1 MNLIKKILP
10 DVVCVLLFAVIA
22 SAYFYPAAFEGRS
35 LSGHDNTGAAGLNV
49 ELNAY
54 RESHGGETPR
64 WINSVFSGMPT
75 YQIAP
80 SYDSQKPLSLL
91 ENAYHLWLPGY
102 VWFVFASLLGFYI
115 LLRAF
120 DFRQWMAAL
129 GAVVWAFSS
138 YFFIIIAAG
147 HLWKVMTLAYIPPT
161 IAGMVFLF
169 RRKYVAGLVLTS
181 LMAALQIKANH
192 VQMTYYFL
200 IPEICMYGAFLVAC
214 VRRREMAHLGRATA
228 LLAVAAA
235 LGVALN
241 ASNLYHTYEY
251 SKDTMRGKSELVKQ
265 GKDKANQTSSGLDR
279 DYITA
284 WSYGLGE
291 TWSLFIPNVKGGA
304 SVPLSMSER
313 AMERANP
320 QFAQSGIYNAF
331 TQYFGEQPGTSGP
344 VYVGA
349 VVCLLFVLSLFV
361 LSWQSPLK
369 WALLVSTLLS
379 VLLSWGHNFMWL
391 TDVFI
396 DHVPMYAKFRTVSS
410 ILVVAEF
417 TIPLLAMLGLRE
429 FVAGCARAE
438 RRVAMLR
445 YLTFSALVCIV
456 VCVVAALLPQ
466 ALGECLSS
474 GDRAAMSQYVSQG
487 YMDGP
492 TSEAIMASISEMRA
506 ALVSGDAWRSLWL
519 VLLGAALLYLYFR
532 HTSPRRKGRAAQG
545 SAGAERGAE
554 ASPAAAAA
562 LAAALLVVCLADMW
576 TVNKRYL
583 NDGMFAAQPVS
594 PLPERTDTDDYILGR
609 SGEGRDYRVLNFAV
623 STFNDNS
630 TSFYYASVGGYHAA
644 KLRRYQELVE
654 EHIAPEMR
662 NVYAAL
668 QQARLDTAA
677 MVRSGDLRHPVYDFS
692 RVNTDSLF
700 PVINMLNTRWFIL
713 PAGNGG
719 ETLPVENTA
728 AFGNAWTVGE
738 VYVARDANEEIAA
751 LHSVNP
757 RRVAVVQADFAQ
769 GLPRH
774 FQPDS
779 AASVRQTALASDSVS
794 YEVRTSK
801 PALVVF
807 SEIYYPGWRA
817 TIDGEEAPILR
828 ADYVLRAIQVPAGSH
843 RIKMTFRPTSVG
855 TTETVAYAALA
866 VLALVV
872 AAAAILAFRR
882 RGRTILTAQESAV
895 SA

>member
-1 MNLIKKILP
+1 MNLIKKFLP

-22 SAYFYPAAFEGRS
+22 SAYFYPAAFEGRA

-54 RESHGGETPR
+54 RDSHGGETPR

-91 ENAYHLWLPGY
+91 EKAYHLWLPGY
-102 VWFVFASLLGFYI
+102 VWFVFASMLGFYI

-120 DFRQWMAAL
+120 DFRQWLAAL

-169 RRKYVAGLVLTS
+169 RRKYVAGLVITA
-181 LMAALQIKANH
+181 LMAALQVKANH

-200 IPEICMYGAFLVAC
+200 IPEICLYVAFLADC
-214 VRRREMAHLGRATA
+214 VRRKEMAHFGRATA
-228 LLAVAAA
+228 LLAVAAV
-235 LGVALN
+235 LGIALN

-304 SVPLSMSER
+304 SVPLAMSET
-313 AMERANP
+313 AMKRANP
-320 QFAQSGIYNAF
+320 QFTQSGIYNAF

-361 LSWQSPLK
+361 LSWKSPVK
-369 WALLVSTLLS
+369 WALLLATLLS
-379 VLLSWGHNFMWL
+379 ILLSWGHNFMWL
-391 TDVFI
+391 TNLFI
-396 DHVPMYAKFRTVSS
+396 DHVPMYAKFRTVAS

-417 TIPLLAMLGLRE
+417 TIPLLALLGLRE
-429 FVAGCARAE
+429 FVDGCTHAE

-445 YLTFSALVCIV
+445 HLTFSTLVCAI
-456 VCVVAALLPQ
+456 VCVVTALLPQ
-466 ALGECLSS
+466 ALGDCLSS
-474 GDRAAMSQYVSQG
+474 SDRTAMSQYVARG

-492 TSEAIMASISEMRA
+492 TSQAILSSLSEMRA
-506 ALVSGDAWRSLWL
+506 ALVSSDAWRSLWI
-519 VLLGAALLYLYFR
+519 VLLGAVLLYLYFR
-532 HTSPRRKGRAAQG
+532 QTAPTQKSRAAH
-545 SAGAERGAE
+545 APAE
-554 ASPAAAAA
+554 ARDAAKSHTGAAVA
-562 LAAALLVVCLADMW
+562 LACMLLAVCLVDMW

-583 NDGMFAAQPVS
+583 NDAMFTTQPAS
-594 PLPERTDTDDYILGR
+594 QQPDKTDTDEYILGK
-609 SGEGRDYRVLNFAV
+609 SGNGRNYRVLNFAV
-623 STFNDNS
+623 STFNDNT

-668 QQARLDTAA
+668 QQARLDTSA
-677 MVRSGDLRHPVYDFS
+677 MVRSGDLQHPLYDFAE
-692 RVNTDSLF
+692 VNTDSLY
-700 PVINMLNTRWFIL
+700 PVISMLNTRWFIL
-713 PAGNGG
+713 PAGNNGQ
-719 ETLPVENTA
+719 TLPVENTA
-728 AFGNAWTVGE
+728 AFGNAWTVDE
-738 VYVARDANEEIAA
+738 VFVAKNANEEIDA

-757 RRVAVVQADFAQ
+757 RHVAVVSADFAQ
-769 GLPRH
+769 GLPQH

-779 AASVRQTALASDSVS
+779 AATVRQTALSSNSVS
-794 YEVRTSK
+794 YETHASH
-801 PALVVF
+801 PTLVVF

-817 TIDGEEAPILR
+817 TIDGKEAPILR
-828 ADYVLRAIQVPAGSH
+828 ADYVLRAMQVPAGSH
-843 RIKMTFRPTSVG
+843 KIEMTFQPTSVA
-855 TTETVAYAALA
+855 TTETIAYVALTVLSLVVVAAV
-866 VLALVV
+866 VLAL
-872 AAAAILAFRR
+872 RR
-882 RGRTILTAQESAV
+882 RKRIAV

>member
-10 DVVCVLLFAVIA
+10 DVVCVVLFAVIA

-54 RESHGGETPR
+54 RDSHGGETPR
-64 WINSVFSGMPT
+64 WINSLFSGMPT

-80 SYDSQKPLSLL
+80 SYDSQKPLTLL

-102 VWFVFASLLGFYI
+102 VWFVFVSLLGFYI

-120 DFRQWMAAL
+120 DFRQWLAAL

-161 IAGMVFLF
+161 IAGMVYLF

-200 IPEICMYGAFLVAC
+200 IPEICMYAAFLVDC
-214 VRRREMAHLGRATA
+214 VRRKEMAHLGRATA
-228 LLAVAAA
+228 LLAAAA
-235 LGVALN
+235 VLGIALN

-265 GKDKANQTSSGLDR
+265 GKDKANQTSSGLER

-304 SVPLSMSER
+304 SVPLAMSEK

-361 LSWQSPLK
+361 LSWKSPLK
-369 WALLVSTLLS
+369 WALLLATLLS
-379 VLLSWGHNFMWL
+379 ILLSWGHNFMWL
-391 TDVFI
+391 TNLFI
-396 DHVPMYAKFRTVSS
+396 DHVPMYAKFRTVAS

-417 TIPLLAMLGLRE
+417 TIPLLALLGLRE
-429 FVAGCARAE
+429 FVEGCTHAE

-445 YLTFSALVCIV
+445 YLTFSTLICAV
-456 VCVVAALLPQ
+456 VCVATALLPQ

-474 GDRAAMSQYVSQG
+474 SDRAAMSQYVSQG
-487 YMDGP
+487 YMD
-492 TSEAIMASISEMRA
+492 TSTSQAILTSLSEMRA
-506 ALVSGDAWRSLWL
+506 ALVSSDAWRSLWL
-519 VLLGAALLYLYFR
+519 VLLGAVLLYLYFR
-532 HTSPRRKGRAAQG
+532 RTAPTRKSRAAHASTEAQG
-545 SAGAERGAE
+545 SAKSA
-554 ASPAAAAA
+554 PAAAVT
-562 LAAALLVVCLADMW
+562 LACVLLAVCLVDMW

-583 NDGMFAAQPVS
+583 NDAMFTTQPIS
-594 PLPERTDTDDYILGR
+594 QQPEKTDTDNYILGK
-609 SGEGRDYRVLNFAV
+609 SGDGRNYRVLNFAV

-662 NVYAAL
+662 NVYTAL
-668 QQARLDTAA
+668 RQARLDTTA
-677 MVRSGDLRHPVYDFS
+677 MVRSGDLQHPIYDFAQ
-692 RVNTDSLF
+692 VNTDSLY
-700 PVINMLNTRWFIL
+700 PVISMLNTRWFIV
-713 PAGNGG
+713 PAGNNGQ
-719 ETLPVENTA
+719 TLPVENTA
-728 AFGNAWTVGE
+728 AFGNAWTVDE
-738 VYVARDANEEIAA
+738 VFVAKNANEEIEA

-757 RRVAVVQADFAQ
+757 RHVAVVSTDFAQ
-769 GLPRH
+769 GIPLH
-774 FQPDS
+774 FQPDTT
-779 AASVRQTALASDSVS
+779 ASVRQTALTSNSVS
-794 YEVRTSK
+794 YETHAAH
-801 PALVVF
+801 PTLVVF

-817 TIDGEEAPILR
+817 TIDGKEAPILR
-828 ADYVLRAIQVPAGSH
+828 TDYVLRAMQVPAGVH
-843 RIKMTFRPTSVG
+843 KIEMTFQPTSVA
-855 TTETVAYAALA
+855 TTETIAYAALV
-866 VLALVV
+866 VLALIVL
-872 AAAAILAFRR
+872 AAAILALRR
-882 RGRTILTAQESAV
+882 RKQSA
-895 SA
+895 SPA